1 MPTNADAGPAPAN
14 RPHLGGIESLR
25 AYAACAIVIFHV
37 IHLTGIPIPR
47 SLEFMKWYF
56 AFGVPLFFVVSAFSL
71 AYGYEGRLSGASEV
85 LRFYLRRFLRIA
97 PLFYAMVAYTLLTTR
112 GGSWLGAHSGEIAA
126 NLAFVFNLFPDLV
139 EGISPASWSIG
150 VEMVF
155 YAIFPLVLMAVRGP
169 VSAAVGTVAATV
181 AAVLFGLR
189 MDMLGDVPGAF
200 IQHGFLFNLPYF
212 GFGLFA
218 YFSYRRMSPRLGPAA
233 LVAGVVGLLILY
245 GMATWPT
252 PLMPGRIGNTVFQAL
267 WGAPFALLCL
277 AMAQNP
283 PAILSNPVTRFLGK
297 ISFSLY
303 LTHPYV
309 ISALTGAGAY
319 ASINAL
325 PGGSGVRFPI
335 AVMVTL
341 AVLTP
346 LSWGLYQLIEKPG
359 MDLGR
364 RIVQRGLARKDAG
377 PAPVGAEAA

>member
-1 MPTNADAGPAPAN
+1 MPTNAATVPGLAS

-37 IHLTGIPIPR
+37 IHLTGTPLPH

-56 AFGVPLFFVVSAFSL
+56 GFGVPLFFVVSAFSL
-71 AYGYEGRLSGASEV
+71 AYGYEGRLGAPADV
-85 LRFYLRRFLRIA
+85 WKFYLRRVFRIA
-97 PLFYAMVAYTLLTTR
+97 PLFYAMVAYNLLTVGNT
-112 GGSWLGAHSGEIAA
+112 SSLGARVGEIAA

-169 VSAAVGTVAATV
+169 VSAAIGTVAATV
-181 AAVLFGLR
+181 APVLFALR
-189 MDMLGDVPGAF
+189 MDFLGDVPGAF

-212 GFGLFA
+212 GFGLLA
-218 YFSYRRMSPRLGPAA
+218 YFSYRHMSPRLGGAA
-233 LVAGVVGLLILY
+233 LVAAVAGLLVLY
-245 GMATWPT
+245 GMAVWPT

-283 PAILSNPVTRFLGK
+283 PAILSNRVTRFLGK

-309 ISALTGAGAY
+309 ISALTGVGAY
-319 ASINAL
+319 ASINTL
-325 PGGSGVRFPI
+325 PGGSGVRFPV
-335 AVMVTL
+335 AVLVTL

-346 LSWGLYQLIEKPG
+346 LSWGLYRLIEEPG
-359 MDLGR
+359 MNLGR
-364 RIVQRGLARKDAG
+364 RIGQRTTARPEAG
-377 PAPVGAEAA
+377 PQPGAKTA